1 MTDQKISLPPTPP
14 LFIGAV
20 GGSGTRVVARL
31 AKRAGYFLGTNLN
44 EQEDAMD
51 LFEFHERWIDRY
63 LAAEVSGR
71 QLPADEMARMTAE
84 FRSCIAQ
91 HLAHWPDAEN
101 AGARWG
107 WKAPR
112 GIFLLPFLHAQFP
125 EIKFVHVLRDGR
137 DMAFAAN
144 LGQLDK
150 HSGHI
155 LTARERWFG
164 RRPERAIS
172 FWDRV
177 NSRAAQYA
185 ETHLAQNY
193 HLVRL
198 EDLCERPTET
208 TAELFEFLEA
218 DGDAAAVA
226 SAEVSRPQ
234 TIGRWRNHGERLVA
248 DLHRAGSTALRKF
261 GYLGGAL
268 GACLRLF
275 FDVDF
280 DFDFGSF

>member
-1 MTDQKISLPPTPP
+1 METESLPIWNSSP

-44 EQEDAMD
+44 EPQDAME
-51 LFEFHERWIDRY
+51 LFEFHEKWIDRY
-63 LAAEVSGR
+63 LAAEVAGTPLSSGEKR
-71 QLPADEMARMTAE
+71 EMERDFHESIAR
-84 FRSCIAQ
+84 
-91 HLAHWPDAEN
+91 HLQHWPELN
-101 AGARWG
+101 TSGARWG

-125 EIKFVHVLRDGR
+125 ALRFVHVLRDGR

-155 LTARERWFG
+155 LTSRERWFG

-177 NSRAAQYA
+177 NSRAALFA
-185 ETHLAQNY
+185 ETHLLQNY
-193 HLVRL
+193 HVLRL
-198 EDLCERPTET
+198 EDLCEHPVET
-208 TAELFEFLEA
+208 TADLLHFLGV
-218 DGDAAAVA
+218 DGDAEAIAA
-226 SAEVSRPQ
+226 AEVSPPR
-234 TIGRWRNHGERLVA
+234 TIGRWRSSGDRLVA

-261 GYLGGAL
+261 GYLAGAL
-268 GACLRLF
+268 GPCLGLF
-275 FDVDF
+275 FDVDL
-280 DFDFGSF
+280 DFDFGAF